1 MAEGMVAEGGAA
13 VRDVRDNSPD
23 VAARQEGRKF
33 QYPGIPTACDGSETV
48 VHVEINAAHT
58 FSEGANRYP
67 NVIEATIYVPDPRNK
82 VTIDNSP
89 AATD

>member
-1 MAEGMVAEGGAA
+1 MTTRAAVTTVPFKDHDWMGDWYFKQLSGQWIDITGIAEG
-13 VRDVRDNSPD
+13 D
-23 VAARQEGRKF
+23 
-33 QYPGIPTACDGSETV
+33 YI

-58 FSEGANRYP
+58 FPEGTNCYT
-67 NVIEATIYVPDPRNK
+67 NVIETTIHMPDPRNK